1 MTQDQIELLQRIFTV
16 NEQIVKQNYQIM
28 MVLTQPTISRS
39 KGAWLEI
46 TQEDIEFG
54 LTSSNHAFANAG
66 AWRDGVEWAI
76 KQFQERNT

>member
-1 MTQDQIELLQRIFTV
+1 MNQDQTELVHRIFAV
-16 NEQIVKQNYQIM
+16 NELIVKQNYQIM

-39 KGAWLEI
+39 SGIWLEI

-54 LTSSNHAFANAG
+54 LTASNHTFANAG

-76 KQFQERNT
+76 QKLQEKNT